1 MQRNINIFNLINS
14 KIQSQQKNLFLCK
27 MISVFTTH
35 IKANFPFL
43 LKDNILIAISGG
55 VDSVVLT
62 HLLYKL
68 GANIGLAHVNFQ
80 LRGEESNQDAFFVKS
95 LAEQMKIA
103 VFFKTIDTNS
113 YAKQHK
119 QSTQM
124 AARETR
130 YQWFEELLA
139 KENYNYILTAHHAD
153 DAIETFFINLSRSSG
168 LEGLTGIPSQN
179 NNVVRPLLPFSRA
192 DIEEYALA
200 NKLIW
205 REDAS
210 NATTKYLRNKIR
222 HELVPVLK
230 AIFPNFQ
237 TTFSQTQTHLK
248 ESQALVKDYISK
260 IKPKIWEERNDK
272 RYLSLEVLQ
281 EMPNTKAVLYEL
293 LKEYGFTEWNV
304 ICKLLDAQT
313 GKQVFSKDYFLLK
326 DRSFL
331 VLGVIKETNY
341 KPQQVGVGDVFVV
354 EGTNSTPKN
363 YKISALS
370 QSEINMEKYG
380 DLNEAYIDKS
390 KIKLPFTVRNW
401 KKGDYF
407 YPLGMQ
413 GKKKISN
420 FLIDQKTALFEK
432 EKIQLLCDANNT
444 VVWVIGKRLDNR
456 FKITEKTTDII
467 KIHTI

>member
-1 MQRNINIFNLINS
+1 
-14 KIQSQQKNLFLCK
+14 
-27 MISVFTTH
+27 MILEFTTH

-43 LKDNILIAISGG
+43 LKDKILIAISGG
-55 VDSVVLT
+55 LDSVVLT
-62 HLLYKL
+62 HLLHKL
-68 GANIGLAHVNFQ
+68 GAIIGLAHVNFQ
-80 LRGEESNQDAFFVKS
+80 LRGEESDQDAIFVKR
-95 LAEQMKIA
+95 LAKKMKTAI
-103 VFFKTIDTNS
+103 FLKTVDTNS

-124 AARETR
+124 AAREIR
-130 YQWFEELLA
+130 YQWFEELLT

-168 LEGLTGIPSQN
+168 LDGLTGIPTQN
-179 NNVVRPLLPFSRA
+179 NHVVRPFLPFSRVE
-192 DIEEYALA
+192 IKEYALA

-210 NATTKYLRNKIR
+210 NASTKYLRNKIR

-230 AIFPNFQ
+230 AVFPNFQ
-237 TTFSQTQTHLK
+237 TSFSQSQTHLK

-260 IKPKIWEERNDK
+260 IKLKIWEERNDK
-272 RYLSLEVLQ
+272 IYLSLEVLQ
-281 EMPNTKAVLYEL
+281 EIPNTKAVLYEL

-341 KPQQVGVGDVFVV
+341 KPQQVAIGDVFTV
-354 EGTNSTPKN
+354 EDTNGTPRK
-363 YKISALS
+363 YKVLVLS
-370 QSEINMEKYG
+370 SSESKYVQFG
-380 DLNEAYIDKS
+380 NINEAYIDKS

-401 KKGDYF
+401 EKGDYF

-413 GKKKISN
+413 GKKKISD
-420 FLIDQKTALFEK
+420 FLIDQKTAVFEK
-432 EKIQLLCDANNT
+432 EKIQLLCDANNK
-444 VVWVIGKRLDNR
+444 VIWVIGKRLDNR
-456 FKITEKTTDII
+456 FKITENTTDII
-467 KIHTI
+467 KIQTI